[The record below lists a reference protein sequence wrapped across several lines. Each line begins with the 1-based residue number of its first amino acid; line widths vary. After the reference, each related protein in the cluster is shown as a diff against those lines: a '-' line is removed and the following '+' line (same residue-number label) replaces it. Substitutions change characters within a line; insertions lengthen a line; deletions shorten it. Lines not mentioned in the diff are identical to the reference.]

1 VLFDEEFLVQITEK
15 PVEGVL
21 DVCTRVKENLSNDP
35 HEWLQTDHEV
45 LLEALALI
53 DSLVEANIVSTPFSL
68 PDITGDIGDDC
79 KYIHQYLDSLEQFY
93 KAESSKLKLQNL
105 KAHFRTN
112 IGNGFRYEF
121 SQGDLDRIQILVNEL
136 REQVFKSDDFEDDH
150 KRRLLS
156 RLEKLQAELHKK
168 MSDLD
173 RFWGLIGDAGVAV
186 GKFGD
191 DVKPIVD
198 RIKEITEIVW
208 RTQARAEELPSDSPL
223 PKLENKPDEAND

>member
-1 VLFDEEFLVQITEK
+1 MIFKEEFLELVTEK

-21 DVCTRVKENLSNDP
+21 NICNRVRENLISNSD
-35 HEWLQTDHEV
+35 EWEQVDYEV

-53 DSLVEANIVSTPFSL
+53 SSLVEMEVISSPYAIPNISGNL
-68 PDITGDIGDDC
+68 REDC
-79 KYIHQYLDSLEQFY
+79 DNINQYLSALEQLY

-105 KAHFRTN
+105 KAHFKTN
-112 IGNGFRYEF
+112 IGNGFKYEF
-121 SQGDLDRIQILVNEL
+121 SQGDLDRIQALVNEL
-136 REQVFKSDDFEDDH
+136 REHVSKSNDFEDDH
-150 KRRLLS
+150 KRRLLV

-173 RFWGLIGDAGVAV
+173 RFWGLIGDAGVV
-186 GKFGD
+186 IGKFGD

-223 PKLENKPDEAND
+223 PQLEDKTTEV